1 MAKVDTGGQGLIQFD
16 NLADPFGPGSPT
28 QVRNRYQWT
37 VEFGPTANLTGGVIG
52 SALGLGGKA
61 EFYIKTTDLPRVTIE
76 TQTLNQYNIRR
87 NINTHVSY
95 EPLTMTFYDTKDNGF
110 QKFLE
115 SYLNFKFKNWENA
128 QNVRAPF
135 GLGPGYA
142 PEFGVRSP
150 KTGFAQGGILD
161 GANLGD
167 QSLTSTLN
175 DNFLSHIVIKKEMKT
190 AAASVATSSSTPIQV
205 PVLTAMGD
213 VTGFVEQAGSP
224 TTSAPTGTPTDASAS
239 ITLYNPKLV
248 DISQDQLDYADGGS
262 VLTWTVTFRYE
273 SYGFGG
279 PKTTDF
285 TAIQGVSGDVARGV
299 QEVGRSVG
307 RFFENVIRR
316 IF

>member
-1 MAKVDTGGQGLIQFD
+1 MAKVDTGGRGLIQFD
-16 NLADPFGPGSPT
+16 NLADPFGPGSPN

-52 SALGLGGKA
+52 SSLGLGGRT
-61 EFYIKTTDLPRVTIE
+61 EFYIKTTDLPRITIE

-87 NINTHVSY
+87 NVNTHVSY

-175 DNFLSHIVIKKEMKT
+175 DNFLSHLVITKQM
-190 AAASVATSSSTPIQV
+190 ASQPSGIIQNV
-205 PVLTAMGD
+205 
-213 VTGFVEQAGSP
+213 VTTIRGALGGNPTIDAGQ
-224 TTSAPTGTPTDASAS
+224 S
-239 ITLYNPKLV
+239 ITVYNPKIV

-273 SYGFGG
+273 SYGFGK
-279 PKTTDF
+279 PQTTDF

-299 QEVGRSVG
+299 LETGRSVG

>member
-16 NLADPFGPGSPT
+16 NLADPFGPGSSN

-52 SALGLGGKA
+52 SSLGLGGRT
-61 EFYIKTTDLPRVTIE
+61 EFYIKTTDLPRITVE

-87 NINTHVSY
+87 NVNTHVSY

-175 DNFLSHIVIKKEMKT
+175 DNFLSHLVITKQM
-190 AAASVATSSSTPIQV
+190 ASQP
-205 PVLTAMGD
+205 D
-213 VTGFVEQAGSP
+213 AGQ
-224 TTSAPTGTPTDASAS
+224 S
-239 ITLYNPKLV
+239 ITVYNPKIV

-273 SYGFGG
+273 SYGFGK
-279 PKTTDF
+279 PRTTDF

-299 QEVGRSVG
+299 LETGRSVG

>member
-16 NLADPFGPGSPT
+16 NLADPFGPGRTT

-52 SALGLGGKA
+52 SAVGLGGRA
-61 EFYIKTTDLPRVTIE
+61 EFYIKSTDLPRVTIE

-87 NINTHVSY
+87 NVNTHVSY

-161 GANLGD
+161 GVNLGD

-175 DNFLSHIVIKKEMKT
+175 DNFLSHVVIKKEMKT
-190 AAASVATSSSTPIQV
+190 AAVSVEV
-205 PVLTAMGD
+205 PVVTALGD
-213 VTGFVEQAGSP
+213 VTGFTQQVA
-224 TTSAPTGTPTDASAS
+224 GTPSDNTASV
-239 ITLYNPKLV
+239 TLYNPKIV
-248 DISQDQLDYADGGS
+248 DISQDQLDYADGSS
-262 VLTWTVTFRYE
+262 VLTWTITFRYE
-273 SYGFGG
+273 SYGFGD

-285 TAIQGVSGDVARGV
+285 TAIQGVTGDVARGV